1 MKIKK
6 ELKFLISYR
15 NHKGG
20 SQMEIE
26 LNLYEKVYNGGLGT
40 CHVLQ
45 KKSGGCLGKVY
56 LFYSEDNSQ
65 HFIVS
70 EGVCGTKDGCSFHYT
85 RYFTSLENAI
95 KEFKGI
101 K

>member
-1 MKIKK
+1 
-6 ELKFLISYR
+6 
-15 NHKGG
+15 
-20 SQMEIE
+20 MEIE

-45 KKSGGCLGKVY
+45 KKNGGCLGNVY

-70 EGVCGTKDGCSFHYT
+70 EGVCGTKDSCSFHYN
-85 RYFTSLENAI
+85 RYFTKLESALKEYASI
-95 KEFKGI
+95 K
-101 K
+101 